1 MSEFWKKY
9 LCPDTYY
16 LPPNFLPLHKKFGMQ
31 LLDGIKLAREIKQE
45 IKETVENL
53 VKEGKRPPHLAA
65 VLVGNDGASQTYVSN
80 KIKDCEQVGFK
91 SSLVKLP
98 NTVSQTE
105 LIEAIQKL
113 NRQEDLDGFIV
124 QLPLPQ
130 QIDQEEII
138 EAIDPKKDVDGFH
151 PENFGKMALDMS
163 TFLPATPFGILEMLE
178 RYEIPTRGKHAVVI
192 GRSRIVGRPMSIL
205 MGRKDFPGNSTVTL
219 THSNTENLSYYT
231 QHADIVITALG
242 VPGFLKAD
250 MIKEGAVVID
260 VGITRVDD
268 ATTEKGFK
276 LVGDV
281 DFENVKEKASWIT
294 PVPGG
299 VGPMTRAMLLKNT
312 LLAYKNNTK

>member
-1 MSEFWKKY
+1 
-9 LCPDTYY
+9 
-16 LPPNFLPLHKKFGMQ
+16 MQ
-31 LLDGIKLAREIKQE
+31 ILDGIKLAREIKQE
-45 IKETVENL
+45 IKDAVAEAVSQ
-53 VKEGKRPPHLAA
+53 GQRAPHLAA

-105 LIEAIQKL
+105 LLEVIEKL
-113 NRQEDLDGFIV
+113 NKQEDLDGFIV
-124 QLPLPQ
+124 QLPLPS
-130 QIDQEEII
+130 QIDQEEVI

-151 PENFGKMALDMS
+151 PMNFGKMALDMS
-163 TFLPATPFGILEMLE
+163 TFLPATPFGILEILE
-178 RYEIPTRGKHAVVI
+178 RYNIPTRGKHTVVI

-231 QHADIVITALG
+231 YSADIVITALG

-250 MIKEGAVVID
+250 MIKEGAVIID
-260 VGITRVDD
+260 VGITRVEDP
-268 ATTEKGFK
+268 TSEKGYK

-281 DFENVKEKASWIT
+281 DFESVKEKASWIT

-312 LLAYKNNTK
+312 LLAYKNNMR

>member
-1 MSEFWKKY
+1 
-9 LCPDTYY
+9 
-16 LPPNFLPLHKKFGMQ
+16 MQ
-31 LLDGIKLAREIKQE
+31 LLDGVKLAHQIKKEIKDSVDFLTQ
-45 IKETVENL
+45 T
-53 VKEGKRPPHLAA
+53 GKRPPHLAA

-113 NRQEDLDGFIV
+113 NQQEDLDGFIV

-138 EAIDPKKDVDGFH
+138 QAIDPKKDVDGFH

-178 RYEIPTRGKHAVVI
+178 RYDISTRGKHTVVI

-231 QHADIVITALG
+231 KHADIVITALG

-268 ATTEKGFK
+268 NSEKGYK

-281 DFENVKEKASWIT
+281 DFETVKEKASWIT

>member
-1 MSEFWKKY
+1 
-9 LCPDTYY
+9 
-16 LPPNFLPLHKKFGMQ
+16 MQ
-31 LLDGIKLAREIKQE
+31 ILDGIKLAREIKQE
-45 IKETVENL
+45 IKDAVAEAISQ
-53 VKEGKRPPHLAA
+53 GKRAPHLAA

-105 LIEAIQKL
+105 LLEVIEKL
-113 NRQEDLDGFIV
+113 NQQEDLDGFIV
-124 QLPLPQ
+124 QLPLPS
-130 QIDQEEII
+130 QIDQEEVI

-151 PENFGKMALDMS
+151 PTNFGKMALDMS

-178 RYEIPTRGKHAVVI
+178 RYNIPTRGKHTVVI

-219 THSNTENLSYYT
+219 THSNTENLAYYT
-231 QHADIVITALG
+231 YSADIVITALG
-242 VPGFLKAD
+242 VPGFLKAE

-268 ATTEKGFK
+268 DSEKGYK

-281 DFENVKEKASWIT
+281 DFDSVKEKASWIT

-312 LLAYKNNTK
+312 LLAYKNNMR

>member
-1 MSEFWKKY
+1 
-9 LCPDTYY
+9 
-16 LPPNFLPLHKKFGMQ
+16 MQ
-31 LLDGIKLAREIKQE
+31 LLDGVKLAKE
-45 IKETVENL
+45 IKEEIKISVE
-53 VKEGKRPPHLAA
+53 EAISQGKRRPHLAA
-65 VLVGNDGASQTYVSN
+65 VLVGNDGASQTYVKN

-91 SSLVKLP
+91 SSLVRLQS
-98 NTVSQTE
+98 TVSQTE
-105 LIEAIQKL
+105 LIEAIHQLNEQK
-113 NRQEDLDGFIV
+113 DLDGFIV
-124 QLPLPQ
+124 QLPLPP
-130 QIDQEEII
+130 QIDQEEVI

-178 RYEIPTRGKHAVVI
+178 RYQIPTNGKHAVII

-219 THSNTENLSYYT
+219 THSHTENLAEYT
-231 QHADIVITALG
+231 KHADIVITALG

-260 VGITRVDD
+260 VGITRVNDD
-268 ATTEKGFK
+268 SEKGFS
-276 LVGDV
+276 LQGDV

-312 LLAYKNNTK
+312 LLAYKRNKT

>member
-1 MSEFWKKY
+1 MPK
-9 LCPDTYY
+9 
-16 LPPNFLPLHKKFGMQ
+16 FLGMQ
-31 LLDGIKLAREIKQE
+31 LLDGVKLAQEIKQE
-45 IKETVENL
+45 IRESVEGL
-53 VKEGKRPPHLAA
+53 VREGKRPPHLAA
-65 VLVGNDGASQTYVSN
+65 ILVGNDGASQTYVSN

-105 LIEAIQKL
+105 LIEIIHKL
-113 NRQEDLDGFIV
+113 NNQEDLDGFIV
-124 QLPLPQ
+124 QLPLPA
-130 QIDQEEII
+130 QISQEEII
-138 EAIDPKKDVDGFH
+138 AAINPKKDVDGFH

-178 RYEIPTRGKHAVVI
+178 RYQIPTRGKHAVII

-231 QHADIVITALG
+231 HSADIIITALG
-242 VPGFLKAD
+242 VPGFLKAE

-260 VGITRVDD
+260 VGITRVNDD
-268 ATTEKGFK
+268 SEKGYK

-281 DFENVKEKASWIT
+281 DFENVKQKASWIT

-312 LLAYKNNTK
+312 LLAYKKYSK

>member
-1 MSEFWKKY
+1 
-9 LCPDTYY
+9 
-16 LPPNFLPLHKKFGMQ
+16 MQ
-31 LLDGIKLAREIKQE
+31 ILDGIKLAREIKQE
-45 IKETVENL
+45 IKDAVAEAVSQ
-53 VKEGKRPPHLAA
+53 GQRAPHLAA

-105 LIEAIQKL
+105 LLEVIQKL
-113 NRQEDLDGFIV
+113 NKQEDLDGFIV
-124 QLPLPQ
+124 QLPLPS
-130 QIDQEEII
+130 QIDQEEVI

-151 PENFGKMALDMS
+151 PMNFGKMALDMS

-178 RYEIPTRGKHAVVI
+178 RYNIPTRGKHTVVI

-231 QHADIVITALG
+231 YSADIVITALG

-250 MIKEGAVVID
+250 MIKEGAVIID
-260 VGITRVDD
+260 VGITRLEDP
-268 ATTEKGFK
+268 TSEKGYK

-281 DFENVKEKASWIT
+281 DFESVKEKASWIT

-312 LLAYKNNTK
+312 LLAYKNNMR

>member
-1 MSEFWKKY
+1 
-9 LCPDTYY
+9 
-16 LPPNFLPLHKKFGMQ
+16 MQ

-45 IKETVENL
+45 IKGAVEL
-53 VKEGKRPPHLAA
+53 AVSQGKRAPHLAA
-65 VLVGNDGASQTYVSN
+65 ILVGNDGASQTYVKN
-80 KIKDCEQVGFK
+80 KIKDCQQVGFE
-91 SSLVKLP
+91 SSLVRLP

-105 LIEAIQKL
+105 LIEEIQKL
-113 NRQEDLDGFIV
+113 NTQESLDGFIV
-124 QLPLPQ
+124 QLPLPP

-178 RYEIPTRGKHAVVI
+178 RYEIPTKGKHTVII

-219 THSNTENLSYYT
+219 THSHTENLADYT
-231 QHADIVITALG
+231 KNADIVITALG
-242 VPGFLKAD
+242 IPEFLKED
-250 MIKEGAVVID
+250 MIKEGAVIID

-268 ATTEKGFK
+268 DSEKGYK

-281 DFENVKEKASWIT
+281 DFDNVEKKASWIT

-312 LLAYKNNTK
+312 LLAYKRNTK